1 MKTLSKKVFNMAE
14 GVQEN
19 DLTQNKRIFKIEQTD
34 DYAQICSNIVNSR
47 DRKKCECLCCDFL
60 LFAS

>member
-1 MKTLSKKVFNMAE
+1 MAE